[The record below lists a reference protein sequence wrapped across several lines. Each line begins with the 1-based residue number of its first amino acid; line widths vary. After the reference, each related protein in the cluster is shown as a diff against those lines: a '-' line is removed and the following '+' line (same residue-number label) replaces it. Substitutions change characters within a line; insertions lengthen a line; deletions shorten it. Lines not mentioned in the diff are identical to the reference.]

1 MTALLP
7 RLSVQELNDLLHN
20 AFPLVPPGLFCVET
34 VEPMRVRVRM
44 RKLEEHIRPG
54 GTLSGPALFT
64 LADTALYM
72 VVLAMCGPVLEAV
85 TSEMTI
91 HYLRRPAARDAIG
104 EATLL
109 RLGQRSAVGEVLI
122 RIADE
127 PAPVAHAVGT
137 YALPRNGSSLG
148 QATGDSSA

>member
-7 RLSVQELNDLLHN
+7 RLSAQELNDLLHN

-44 RKLEEHIRPG
+44 RRLEEHIRPG

-64 LADTALYM
+64 LADTALYL

-91 HYLRRPAARDAIG
+91 HYLRRPVAHDAIG

-109 RLGQRSAVGEVLI
+109 RLSQRSAVGEVLI
-122 RIADE
+122 RVADD
-127 PAPVAHAVGT
+127 PTPVAHAVGT
-137 YALPRNGSSLG
+137 YALPKNASSLG
-148 QATGDSSA
+148 QATSDSSA